1 VRQENVV
8 ESFRTLCGPHDPDLA
23 KIVRKN
29 TLRSVFGTDKV
40 RNAVHCTDLPE
51 DGIIEVEY
59 FFNIL

>member
-29 TLRSVFGTDKV
+29 TIRSVFGTDKV